1 MKTYYNNNG
10 EIIESTELC
19 LSISNRGYLYGDGLF
34 ESIKVIDGK
43 IMNFSNHFSR
53 LISGAEV
60 LRIRIPVY
68 YTQEFFEEKIDELL
82 SLSKMKKGGRV
93 RLSIDRVS
101 GGTYKPTSNEAT
113 YFIETIEDS
122 VNKFELNTKGIEVDI
137 FSSMRKQINKFSNY
151 KTKNGLIFVMGAI
164 EAQEKGFDDLLIT
177 NEKGAI
183 LEGTSSNLFVVS
195 NGVLYTPSLGDGC
208 MAGTMRM
215 QVINLALEN
224 HIKVYE
230 CTIMPQNLLVADE
243 VFFTNAIK
251 GIQWVGGYRTKR
263 YYNSMSKRF
272 TDLLNQ
278 VNGLTVA

>member
-1 MKTYYNNNG
+1 MNTYYNNNG

-19 LSISNRGYLYGDGLF
+19 LSVSNRGYLYGDGLF

-53 LISGAEV
+53 LISGAEI
-60 LRIRIPVY
+60 LHIRVPVY

-82 SLSKMKKGGRV
+82 TLSKMKKGGRV

-122 VNKFELNTKGIEVDI
+122 ANKFELNTKGIEVDI

-195 NGVLYTPSLGDGC
+195 NGVLYTPSLSDGC

-263 YYNSMSKRF
+263 YYNAMSKKF

-278 VNGLTVA
+278 VNGLTIA

>member
-1 MKTYYNNNG
+1 
-10 EIIESTELC
+10 
-19 LSISNRGYLYGDGLF
+19 LF
-34 ESIKVIDGK
+34 ETIKVIDGK
-43 IMNFSNHFSR
+43 IINFSNHYSR
-53 LISGAEV
+53 LVSGAKI
-60 LRIRIPVY
+60 LHIRIPVF
-68 YTQEFFEEKIDELL
+68 YTQEFFEEKINELL
-82 SLSKMKKGGRV
+82 SLSKMKKGGKV
-93 RLSIDRVS
+93 RLSVDRVC

-113 YFIETIEDS
+113 YFIEIIEDAE
-122 VNKFELNTKGIEVDI
+122 NQFELNSKGIEIDL
-137 FSSMRKQINKFSNY
+137 FTSMRKQINKLSNY

-183 LEGTSSNLFVVS
+183 LEATSSNLFVVS
-195 NGVLYTPSLGDGC
+195 NGVLYTPSLSDGC

-215 QVINLALEN
+215 QIINLALEN

-263 YYNSMSKRF
+263 YYNSISKKF

-278 VNGLTVA
+278 LHGLTVA

>member
-183 LEGTSSNLFVVS
+183 
-195 NGVLYTPSLGDGC
+195 
-208 MAGTMRM
+208 
-215 QVINLALEN
+215 
-224 HIKVYE
+224 
-230 CTIMPQNLLVADE
+230 
-243 VFFTNAIK
+243 
-251 GIQWVGGYRTKR
+251 
-263 YYNSMSKRF
+263 
-272 TDLLNQ
+272 
-278 VNGLTVA
+278 